1 MGGGEKGGKKGGGGE
16 ASNPAADAQMR
27 MAEELFKQSGPIR
40 GSLMG
45 RSENFLNGGMNV
57 TDTPTFLAYKQS
69 ADQLFN
75 KSKDNAIA
83 RTPSGGALT
92 SALTNLEGQR
102 ASSLTQGAGAIYGD
116 ELSRAMS
123 LGTGGSGQAL
133 NSLGQAG
140 AIQAQMAAANSQEKA
155 GKYGAL
161 GSGVGA
167 YMGSK

>member
-1 MGGGEKGGKKGGGGE
+1 MGSDKGGKKGGGE
-16 ASNPAADAQMR
+16 ASNPAADEQMR
-27 MAEELFKQSGPIR
+27 IARDLFNQTDPLRQSLI
-40 GSLMG
+40 G
-45 RSENFLNGGMNV
+45 RSENFMTGGGDVMN
-57 TDTPTFLAYKQS
+57 TPSYLAYKQS

-75 KSKDNAIA
+75 RSKDNAIA
-83 RTPSGGALT
+83 RTPRGGGLT
-92 SALTNLEGQR
+92 AALTNLEGQR
-102 ASSLTQGAGAIYGD
+102 AGTLTQGAGAIYGD

-123 LGTGGSGQAL
+123 LGTGASGQAL

-161 GSGVGA
+161 GTGIGA